1 MAQRKQ
7 LTWTEL
13 RVGVF
18 VLVALFLLMVAIF
31 YVTGAGFLGPRYRLI
46 TYLPEVEG
54 MKAGAP
60 VDLDGVEVG
69 NVQSIDLTPHPTDHE
84 HSITLVLRV
93 DKKFQKDIRTDSKAS
108 LVTQGLLGDRYVTI
122 SRGLTGTVI
131 PTNGIL
137 PAEEA
142 PDIKQVVERGADV
155 AENLSVLSD
164 QLNEI
169 VSKVRRGEGTIG
181 KVLNDPSLYNH
192 LDSIA
197 ARADAMTASIQQGQG
212 SVGKLIESDELY
224 NKADSAVSKLD
235 NAMTAVNDQK
245 GTVGKLIYDPSA
257 YNNINGLAEKG
268 NALLTDV
275 RAGKGT
281 LGKLATDDV
290 LYSNLRDASANVRDA
305 TGKLN
310 SNQGSVGKFFNDPA
324 LYDNLTGL
332 SGDMR
337 LLISDF
343 RRDPKKFLHIKLGIF

>member
-18 VLVALFLLMVAIF
+18 VLAALFLLMVAIF

-93 DKKFQKDIRTDSKAS
+93 DKKFQNDIRTDSKAS
-108 LVTQGLLGDRYVTI
+108 LVTKGLLGDRYVTI

-164 QLNEI
+164 QLKEI
-169 VSKVRRGEGTIG
+169 VSKVRRGQGTIG
-181 KVLNDPSLYNH
+181 KVLKDPVALQSPRQHRGQGRCDDGFHPAGPGKRRQTDRERRTL
-192 LDSIA
+192 
-197 ARADAMTASIQQGQG
+197 QQGG
-212 SVGKLIESDELY
+212 FG
-224 NKADSAVSKLD
+224 
-235 NAMTAVNDQK
+235 
-245 GTVGKLIYDPSA
+245 
-257 YNNINGLAEKG
+257 
-268 NALLTDV
+268 
-275 RAGKGT
+275 R
-281 LGKLATDDV
+281 
-290 LYSNLRDASANVRDA
+290 RR
-305 TGKLN
+305 N
-310 SNQGSVGKFFNDPA
+310 STTP
-324 LYDNLTGL
+324 
-332 SGDMR
+332 
-337 LLISDF
+337 
-343 RRDPKKFLHIKLGIF
+343 